1 MDYESMVLPFII
13 FPELNPSIAATRP
26 TNPLEQNA
34 LHASC
39 ALLSSQQPARRTPG
53 VAELVSLQERFG
65 SGVWAAF

>member
-13 FPELNPSIAATRP
+13 FPELNPLPAATRP
-26 TNPLEQNA
+26 NKRLEQYA

-53 VAELVSLQERFG
+53 VAELVFFGDARAFSISL
-65 SGVWAAF
+65 

>member
-1 MDYESMVLPFII
+1 MVLPFII
-13 FPELNPSIAATRP
+13 FPELNPLIAAIRP